1 MDFTGAKVHAAQK
14 NDDKLGADTKEF
26 KWQVKQLEHNFEKLM
41 RVFGVS
47 ESRKMRKDMYK
58 TLM

>member
-1 MDFTGAKVHAAQK
+1 MEGSCNTK